1 MYTSI
6 SKIRADCFTYLR
18 IIFHRG
24 KTFRAKLV
32 PFFLQVGRF
41 SIVIKSYFT
50 EERENFEDFAVLYR
64 TTFELDIFSTDFLN
78 KKRHKNTRKLAHTMF
93 STMASISKY
102 QRQQT
107 RELEEHC
114 TRLIVNRIQNSK
126 RNRVQFCLEDARKS
140 TFPVLIRFKKRRSQF
155 NRDKR
160 GGRRRTVTRFP
171 LTGRLFSPNHR
182 ERTAIHVFYSVSFQC
197 QAMRQSGVNP

>member
-64 TTFELDIFSTDFLN
+64 TTFELDIFSTDLLN

-114 TRLIVNRIQNSK
+114 TLVNCQQDSEFEEESCPILS
-126 RNRVQFCLEDARKS
+126 
-140 TFPVLIRFKKRRSQF
+140 RRC
-155 NRDKR
+155 
-160 GGRRRTVTRFP
+160 T
-171 LTGRLFSPNHR
+171 
-182 ERTAIHVFYSVSFQC
+182 
-197 QAMRQSGVNP
+197 